1 MLASDTSCAA
11 QASRPPEHSQP
22 HQLDSGTPSWVPTTL
37 RSYACLLPF
46 TLSFLAMQQGS
57 AHPPPPVTPASS
69 MVSGN
74 PAEVGRLKH
83 HVPVFL
89 FLLFSLCLLARSW
102 NDCLLL
108 LFHPS
113 LLNLVWK
120 LYSFT
125 VFPWSPCYTV
135 HHFLLAIYCYLV
147 LHPR

>member
-11 QASRPPEHSQP
+11 QASRPPERSQP

-74 PAEVGRLKH
+74 PAEVGRLKQRALEGAA
-83 HVPVFL
+83 FL
-89 FLLFSLCLLARSW
+89 TAVGVTGPGEFSPGWLFTATEAVES
-102 NDCLLL
+102 
-108 LFHPS
+108 
-113 LLNLVWK
+113 
-120 LYSFT
+120 
-125 VFPWSPCYTV
+125 
-135 HHFLLAIYCYLV
+135 
-147 LHPR
+147 